1 MSVQPVI
8 IYRLD
13 ENPYREA
20 NLLCEVEKQ
29 QRTCQANEKVIA
41 KQLIVMTNTWKVQV
55 AVANVGY
62 E

>member
-41 KQLIVMTNTWKVQV
+41 KQHD
-55 AVANVGY
+55 
-62 E
+62 

>member
-13 ENPYREA
+13 ENPHFSVRWKSSKGRVGPMKR
-20 NLLCEVEKQ
+20 LKQSSMTDCED
-29 QRTCQANEKVIA
+29 
-41 KQLIVMTNTWKVQV
+41 KVQV

>member
-29 QRTCQANEKVIA
+29 QRMCQANEKVIA
-41 KQLIVMTNTWKVQV
+41 KQHDWLWRQTREKFR
-55 AVANVGY
+55 
-62 E
+62 